1 MIHQI
6 KLFRVQLAQITV
18 QHAMKKPVSLAY
30 PDLDFKERLVFRFV
44 ILLAARVQPMPIS
57 ASVASMATN

>member
-1 MIHQI
+1 MSIIHLI

-18 QHAMKKPVSLAY
+18 QHAMKKPVSLAH
-30 PDLDFKERLVFRFV
+30 PDSDFKERFVFPCV

-57 ASVASMATN
+57 A